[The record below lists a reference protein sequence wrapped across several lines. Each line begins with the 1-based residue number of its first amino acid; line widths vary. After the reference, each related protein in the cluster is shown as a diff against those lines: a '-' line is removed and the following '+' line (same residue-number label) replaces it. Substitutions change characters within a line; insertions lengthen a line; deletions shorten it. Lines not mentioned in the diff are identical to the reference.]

1 MIHSRMPHCFHSCS
15 SCFRDGDY
23 WYVTVGKKIDEA
35 FKAKAEVQSN
45 CSPPL
50 DGWKFRVGRTWKKDA
65 GFKIAVM
72 PLEPCCSIT
81 VALTGKAKETHPGCE
96 GRYFALKGMRCRGRQ
111 VFSLKSL
118 NINISP
124 WMQGQT
130 IGKVPSVCRCSRR
143 REGRR
148 RVPPTSTW
156 L

>member
-1 MIHSRMPHCFHSCS
+1 MPHCFHSCS

-65 GFKIAVM
+65 GFKIAER
-72 PLEPCCSIT
+72 PIAPCCSIT

-111 VFSLKSL
+111 VFSLKSF
-118 NINISP
+118 NISP

-130 IGKVPSVCRCSRR
+130 IGKIPSVCRCSRR